1 MMNKW
6 LHSLYQQVETLM
18 FNKDTK
24 SSPLFVHTFYWGVAV
39 ETKEMGG
46 VGEVVSVQHE
56 EALVWIYCTEILN
69 LSVSTSSLYT
79 LFI

>member
-1 MMNKW
+1 MEIKFGGDQSN
-6 LHSLYQQVETLM
+6 
-18 FNKDTK
+18 
-24 SSPLFVHTFYWGVAV
+24 
-39 ETKEMGG
+39 EMGG
-46 VGEVVSVQHE
+46 VGKVVSIQHE

>member
-1 MMNKW
+1 
-6 LHSLYQQVETLM
+6 M
-18 FNKDTK
+18 FNVYVQEQMEIKFGGDQ
-24 SSPLFVHTFYWGVAV
+24 SN
-39 ETKEMGG
+39 EMGG

-79 LFI
+79 LFICSVDSRNSDTVSLLG